1 MRTVNREPKAT
12 RIIGKN
18 GLGYKYFNQFE
29 WKGLYDN
36 RNFLGVDQKS
46 FEYCTNVYIDGEGL
60 LCSRPSIKKSSVPIA
75 EPEGLLIKTETF
87 PDTVVYTYD
96 ATNYSVT
103 PVVYKYKLYFVS
115 SQGSTV
121 SQEVG
126 VHKLVLADNKIF
138 IFENNKL
145 TYYDLQTNS
154 ILNGTDKIYIPDEL
168 ESPNILTASVSKTKT
183 YTNPE
188 TDEDFS
194 DFIGKNVIVKIDN
207 TDYNVQFNT
216 NSQKGFLS
224 KVAKLTSAEHTNVV
238 VKENTILTYT
248 YDSVNKR
255 FDIKYKFV
263 GENNFNSISSPYVEN
278 GRAYEYTKPCLSDDG
293 FHIVCPLAI
302 AGDSVNH
309 TATTWKI
316 YCKSIVATETG
327 GTFKWP
333 DWTLVTTIEY
343 LYDTEITDSQYISYV
358 DSVSNVQ
365 NIEIQMFNKNE
376 ICFICNAGD
385 VSAFSIFSDA
395 APNDKYILS
404 GIYAAH
410 WISEYEGTINTIYF
424 WPVYGAFPTF
434 ENGAITTGVNLKYV
448 NAYFFLYEKE
458 KFYIFAECD
467 AAYYKIGT
475 SNTSD
480 DYYNRLFIWSYSIP
494 KETGLKPQVN
504 YRDVANRTFVY
515 DISVLPDS
523 TENFV
528 LMNVGSSAH
537 FENYSIHYIFDDE
550 KSYIDIYGGLDSY
563 IDLSQDIKYRV
574 KYARILITTEET
586 GVANKNPTSTNTIY
600 NNYAYKA
607 TVSQKTAG
615 SPDSK
620 IIAIPTVDNFYKNY
634 IADTYVIYNNTYIK
648 TTPGGTSY
656 NIRPVAIVNDLNHSY
671 FTGEINGEYFLFTN
685 YPQQVITISAI
696 DEGATNIF
704 VPDFVAKLD
713 SYFFAKDK
721 NVYISKI
728 GAKAGV
734 DEFKWYFPKSL
745 TQDFPEH
752 ILNIHTISSSDV
764 AVFFENSI
772 YYITKSDSNY
782 YINKSKIPLG
792 IKKGSDIITSFD
804 GKYTIFST
812 SRGLVAMAY
821 QDFVA
826 STEQALSYLSDNIF
840 DIYDKWNVSSIKL
853 FQYKFWLICYRIDSK
868 IIYVYDMRNGSWWPM
883 QIPGFIINANELNY
897 KLKFVFENTLCELDK
912 SNTDYKDFN
921 KYTIDWQILSQ
932 KLHFDATNFYKHISS
947 ITFNAVTDNTEP
959 FTFKLKV
966 TNYRK
971 LLTEMEPETL
981 TYSVDVIRTFV
992 KRFNFFKVSEFQY
1005 LLYNDNMNK
1014 KPQPFSITNLSVK
1027 YKVTGDAR

>member
-1 MRTVNREPKAT
+1 MRTVNREPKSV
-12 RIIGKN
+12 RIIDKDD
-18 GLGYKYFNQFE
+18 LGYKYFNQFE

-36 RNFLGVDQKS
+36 RNFLGVDQES
-46 FEYCTNVYIDGEGL
+46 FEYCTNVYIDSEGL

-75 EPEGLLIKTETF
+75 KPGGLLIKTETF
-87 PDTVVYTYD
+87 PDTVVYTYAITSD
-96 ATNYSVT
+96 
-103 PVVYKYKLYFVS
+103 VYKYKLYFVS

-126 VHKLVLADNKIF
+126 IHKLVLADNKIF

-154 ILNGTDKIYIPDEL
+154 ILNGIDKIYIPDEL
-168 ESPNILTASVSKTKT
+168 ESPNVLTASVSRTKT

-188 TDEDFS
+188 TDTDFS
-194 DFIGKNVIVKIDN
+194 DFIGKNVIVKIDGDN
-207 TDYNVQFNT
+207 YDTLFDE

-224 KVAKLTSAEHTNVV
+224 KIATLTEEEAKNVT
-238 VKENTILTYT
+238 VKGTTIFTYT
-248 YDSVNKR
+248 YDATTKR
-255 FDIKYKFV
+255 YTIKYKFV
-263 GENNFNSISSPYVEN
+263 GENNFNVVGMPSVDALTDN
-278 GRAYEYTKPCLSDDG
+278 DAQAPCLSEDG
-293 FHIVCPLAI
+293 YHIVLPVRYKDTDTKWA
-302 AGDSVNH
+302 
-309 TATTWKI
+309 I
-316 YCKSIVATETG
+316 YCKSVVATETG
-327 GTFKWP
+327 GTFKWAN
-333 DWTLVTTIEY
+333 WTRVTTIEY
-343 LYDTEITDSQYISYV
+343 SHTTDIPDIGANSPSIRIT
-358 DSVSNVQ
+358 
-365 NIEIQMFNKNE
+365 M
-376 ICFICNAGD
+376 
-385 VSAFSIFSDA
+385 
-395 APNDKYILS
+395 PDK
-404 GIYAAH
+404 
-410 WISEYEGTINTIYF
+410 NTIYF
-424 WPVYGAFPTF
+424 VSNINSVNTISNLTIPDVYVLSGLYIATWFSDYETKAYSTIYFRAMYGGLPRPDTDSIVTSYSLKNVYEYSFVVGTGLYYYVFARCTVDIKQYKQGA
-434 ENGAITTGVNLKYV
+434 LQK
-448 NAYFFLYEKE
+448 
-458 KFYIFAECD
+458 
-467 AAYYKIGT
+467 
-475 SNTSD
+475 SNTYTD
-480 DYYNRLFIWSYSIP
+480 RLFIWRSFSVV
-494 KETGLKPQVN
+494 EDGTKPTVDYN
-504 YRDVANRTFVY
+504 TIVGRTRVY
-515 DISVLPDS
+515 DICIRPDYAS
-523 TENFV
+523 IRTEDFAIMNILSENFSG
-528 LMNVGSSAH
+528 LGIYNI
-537 FENYSIHYIFDDE
+537 EDD
-550 KSYIDIYGGLDSY
+550 KTLYIDIYGKTGGLMTSDGQLPYYSY
-563 IDLSQDIKYRV
+563 L
-574 KYARILITTEET
+574 RILLTTVIPENIIYS
-586 GVANKNPTSTNTIY
+586 GKNPVTSGAFHAQIL
-600 NNYAYKA
+600 
-607 TVSQKTAG
+607 QKDTFTADN
-615 SPDSK
+615 SAQV
-620 IIAIPTVDNFYKNY
+620 IAIPDISNYYKNY
-634 IADTYVIYNNTYIK
+634 IQSQKLVYNN
-648 TTPGGTSY
+648 
-656 NIRPVAIVNDLNHSY
+656 NIINLVPSASSPVAIVNDLNHSY

-685 YPQQVITISAI
+685 YPQQVITISTI
-696 DEGATNIF
+696 DEGVTNIF
-704 VPDFVAKLD
+704 VPDFVVKLD
-713 SYFFAKDK
+713 TYFFAKDK

-728 GAKAGV
+728 GAKADV

-752 ILNIHTISSSDV
+752 ILNMHTISSSDV

-812 SRGLVAMAY
+812 NRGLVAMAY

-840 DIYDKWNVSSIKL
+840 DIYDKWNTSSIKL

-921 KYTIDWQILSQ
+921 KYTIDWKILSQ

-1005 LLYNDNMNK
+1005 LLYNDNINK

-1027 YKVTGDAR
+1027 YKVTGNAR